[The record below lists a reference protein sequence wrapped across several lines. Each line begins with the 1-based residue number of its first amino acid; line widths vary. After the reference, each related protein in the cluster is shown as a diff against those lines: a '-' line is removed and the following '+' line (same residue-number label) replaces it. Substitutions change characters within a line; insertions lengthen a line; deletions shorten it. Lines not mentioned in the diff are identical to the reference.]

1 MILAFQG
8 TLVSQAGQALMEPQ
22 GPKVTLDQVDHQ
34 DFQAHQASLALVV
47 KVLLDLQDLQ
57 VLLAPQVP
65 QGCKAFQGRKGI
77 QVLQASIFLVLQV
90 TKELQDIQDPLGYQA
105 LRVHL
110 GHLAGM
116 EFLDF
121 QVPKVRW
128 VSWEL
133 LVLQGLQE
141 LLEEMACL
149 A

>member
-1 MILAFQG
+1 MILASQEV
-8 TLVSQAGQALMEPQ
+8 LVSQAGQALMELQ

-47 KVLLDLQDLQ
+47 KDLLDLQDLQ
-57 VLLAPQVP
+57 VLLGP
-65 QGCKAFQGRKGI
+65 QGCKAFQGRRGI
-77 QVLQASIFLVLQV
+77 QVLQASTFLVLQV
-90 TKELQDIQDPLGYQA
+90 TKELQDIQDPLDSPG

-116 EFLDF
+116 EYLDF